1 MDLFIYLF
9 IFEKISGDAVCSER
23 KAVEKRLGNFVVIFI
38 YLKEINFGK
47 KTLCGNWL
55 IVRTI
60 PKISALHPFVNM
72 IRGRERGGG
81 GQGIQ

>member
-1 MDLFIYLF
+1 M
-9 IFEKISGDAVCSER
+9 
-23 KAVEKRLGNFVVIFI
+23 VIFI

-72 IRGRERGGG
+72 IRGREGGGG